1 VVNTLVDRWKSS
13 AWVAIE
19 VDVFARGVLFP
30 DRVIDRKTSKDQ
42 LHFIDVRCRFV
53 RLAGLK
59 CV

>member
-1 VVNTLVDRWKSS
+1 VVDALVDRRKPS

-19 VDVFARGVLFP
+19 VDVFARRVLFP
-30 DRVIDRKTSKDQ
+30 DCVMDRKTSKDQ

-59 CV
+59 RV